1 MVFEDIMHT
10 AKPFCNLILSSNPEE
25 VLKRIKES
33 TRWSDVL
40 NDYELQRGLEGHMKF
55 LRMHVSKLDITSTS
69 SSMTEFDKVALEED
83 INSRMSSELE
93 KHLQFPDQLLMREY
107 FNRVKIRNLARE
119 CCIQAKKTGVIF
131 VEEFLP
137 VRNLEEQMLPKSWP
151 QNFGQQLLPRN
162 LPQMKKRVKQSLDS
176 TRAYLHRQ
184 GATRA
189 SGLKYVVGAVS
200 LACIIMAGQR
210 ESK

>member
-1 MVFEDIMHT
+1 M
-10 AKPFCNLILSSNPEE
+10 
-25 VLKRIKES
+25 
-33 TRWSDVL
+33 
-40 NDYELQRGLEGHMKF
+40 Q
-55 LRMHVSKLDITSTS
+55 
-69 SSMTEFDKVALEED
+69 FDKVALEED

-93 KHLQFPDQLLMREY
+93 KHLQFPDELLMREY

-119 CCIQAKKTGVIF
+119 CCIQAKKTGVIL

-151 QNFGQQLLPRN
+151 QNLGQQLLPRN

-176 TRAYLHRQ
+176 TRAYLHPQ

-189 SGLKYVVGAVS
+189 RALKYVVGAVS

>member
-1 MVFEDIMHT
+1 M
-10 AKPFCNLILSSNPEE
+10 NLLCPKNLCCCSNSFAFQISFLQHKDSLMKRLHGVRRYYAYCKALLQLDFIKWNSNPEE

-55 LRMHVSKLDITSTS
+55 SRMHVSKLDITSTS

-107 FNRVKIRNLARE
+107 FNSVKIRNLARE
-119 CCIQAKKTGVIF
+119 AGVIL
-131 VEEFLP
+131 VEEVSFL
-137 VRNLEEQMLPKSWP
+137 
-151 QNFGQQLLPRN
+151 F
-162 LPQMKKRVKQSLDS
+162 
-176 TRAYLHRQ
+176 
-184 GATRA
+184 
-189 SGLKYVVGAVS
+189 
-200 LACIIMAGQR
+200 LAFR
-210 ESK
+210 F